1 MKANALAYCF
11 RSAFKNMFHKKLFSL
26 ASMATISACIFL
38 FCLFFSIIVNVQN
51 MAHQAETTIG
61 VTVLFQEDAPQQEI
75 DNFGEI
81 LKKRPEVKS
90 FHYISKEEAWESF
103 KHDYFH
109 DNELLAQAFQD
120 DNPLAGSQNY
130 EIFLKNIE
138 NQNAFVDWLYSNAIV
153 RQVNFSNV
161 AVSAFATI
169 EGVIS
174 ALSAVI
180 IGVLLA
186 VSVFL
191 ISNTISVAA
200 QFRRKENEIMKMLG
214 ATNTM
219 IRLPFMIE
227 GVFLGFVGALLPLA
241 GIYVLYE
248 RATRYT
254 MQYMVDISSLFTP
267 VPLRIVFPWMI
278 LVAMGLGVGIGF
290 IVSFFTIRKAL
301 RV

>member
-1 MKANALAYCF
+1 MKLNALEYCF
-11 RSAFKNMFHKKLFSL
+11 RSAFKNLFHKKLFSL

-38 FCLFFSIIVNVQN
+38 FCLFFSIIANVQN

-61 VTVLFQEDAPQQEI
+61 ITVLFDEDTPQDAI
-75 DNFGEI
+75 DAFGDV
-81 LKKRPEVKS
+81 LRKRPEVKECR
-90 FHYISKEEAWESF
+90 YISKEDAWESF

-138 NQNAFVDWLYSNAIV
+138 DQNTFVDWLYSNDIV

-174 ALSAVI
+174 VLSAVI

-200 QFRRKENEIMKMLG
+200 QFRRKENEIMKVLG

-227 GVFLGFVGALLPLA
+227 GVCLGFFGALIPLVA
-241 GIYVLYE
+241 IYFLYE
-248 RATRYT
+248 RATNYILH
-254 MQYMVDISSLFTP
+254 YMVDISTLFTP
-267 VPLRIVFPWMI
+267 VALSILFPWMV
-278 LVAMGLGVGIGF
+278 LVASGLGVGIGF